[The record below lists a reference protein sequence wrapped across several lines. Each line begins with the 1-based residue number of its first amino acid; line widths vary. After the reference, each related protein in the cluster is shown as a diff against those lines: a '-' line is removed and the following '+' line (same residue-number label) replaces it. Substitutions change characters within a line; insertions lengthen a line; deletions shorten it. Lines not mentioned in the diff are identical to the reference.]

1 MERKKLQIERI
12 KMSIRENEFKVLER
26 MEEIERIQQGFESQ
40 RENIK
45 ELEAELKAAKSEDE
59 S

>member
-45 ELEAELKAAKSEDE
+45 ELEAELKAAKSED
-59 S
+59 